1 MTTKQTKRPSSVSD
15 HNNGDLL
22 VHDNEAYEGSDNFPS
37 LGANGGFPQGIT
49 QAHLAG
55 KKWSHL
61 ARNKRFLARSAS
73 VRAGTP
79 AASPHNGLDMENIA
93 FWPNATDQEHLNHNL
108 ISYFTQLARSNN
120 DNDEVD
126 FDYIE
131 DLLEKGASINCKDKH
146 GQGIL
151 HEAAR
156 AWHTDI
162 ALFLLEKGA
171 NIDET
176 DVFGR
181 TPLHVASATDYAEMV
196 ELLVDKGANIEQRT
210 FDEKQTPLHYAA
222 RNDADESLRSL
233 IKLGADIEAKDYKLR
248 TPLFVAAELDRSET
262 ARYLIDINADATVVD
277 DSGQLCMTHM
287 VTKMGPVAKQAL
299 DQFHRK
305 DRANRKQYFYLN
317 LLETGRK
324 NRKISKKNQTD
335 TPRQTTLAKTP
346 LEVIVSFRQL
356 ELIQHPVIMRMIDI
370 KWNKFGR
377 RGAFQALFLNLL
389 YILVWTILGVAVPWY
404 NRYHY
409 NLPDDWWLILFWV
422 IGVLFT
428 AYYIAYEVR
437 EIILSR
443 RRFKKWKDWREKQ
456 IKRDMKFCHPKWPEE
471 HKYLESETKYLDDL
485 LPSYFSDFW
494 NYFDWIVYFFQ
505 LIVLLLH
512 IIDVS
517 LTSTSRVDPCCSVT
531 NFTVC
536 IPTPCYMEARVNN
549 LSLSAWFNRFF
560 VVTILLLWLRLM
572 KDTRAFRLFGPFI
585 VMLGKIGWD
594 LLRFLYLYLEFYIPY
609 ACGFWMVFGNLQT
622 ISSMSTVDQMLFS
635 LFRITLVDE
644 YQFNE
649 MQTFDIVMAYIMVG
663 TFLGVSAILCIN
675 LFIALLSDTFQRVY
689 DNANANAVMQQA
701 ALLLTI
707 EENLSNR
714 ARKKFIKYIDDKCSP
729 EEQFYDDD
737 LTVAQ
742 DDDLKKVTIKIKE
755 QMDELLE
762 HIHDNEKERNFEPLS
777 ARQPDNDDNGKEKST
792 KRRNV
797 LEDFSSARS
806 GKAAI
811 SGPKKNMKDV
821 LGMVMASDEGG
832 GSSGRKLGE
841 MSSKLQQLQMTQ
853 RDQQQS
859 MRSLVD
865 DVREI
870 KQLLQSIA
878 PGNLNEFGSQTSGRV
893 GSDGGGGIKQKS
905 SLLHQ
910 VVSAVSGQGA
920 NMQSLSHTVE
930 SELISLP
937 GSVPATSSDSHSGV
951 RTTKVQIDPS
961 QNKPTLGPGGKD
973 ETNV

>member
-1 MTTKQTKRPSSVSD
+1 S
-15 HNNGDLL
+15 LL
-22 VHDNEAYEGSDNFPS
+22 YSKIY
-37 LGANGGFPQGIT
+37 LT
-49 QAHLAG
+49 
-55 KKWSHL
+55 
-61 ARNKRFLARSAS
+61 NK
-73 VRAGTP
+73 
-79 AASPHNGLDMENIA
+79 NIH
-93 FWPNATDQEHLNHNL
+93 EK
-108 ISYFTQLARSNN
+108 
-120 DNDEVD
+120 VD

-317 LLETGRK
+317 LLETG
-324 NRKISKKNQTD
+324 N

-505 LIVLLLH
+505 LIVLIRKH
-512 IIDVS
+512 TETI
-517 LTSTSRVDPCCSVT
+517 
-531 NFTVC
+531 TVW
-536 IPTPCYMEARVNN
+536 VNN

-762 HIHDNEKERNFEPLS
+762 HIHDNEKER
-777 ARQPDNDDNGKEKST
+777 
-792 KRRNV
+792 
-797 LEDFSSARS
+797 
-806 GKAAI
+806 
-811 SGPKKNMKDV
+811 
-821 LGMVMASDEGG
+821 
-832 GSSGRKLGE
+832 
-841 MSSKLQQLQMTQ
+841 
-853 RDQQQS
+853 
-859 MRSLVD
+859 
-865 DVREI
+865 
-870 KQLLQSIA
+870 
-878 PGNLNEFGSQTSGRV
+878 
-893 GSDGGGGIKQKS
+893 
-905 SLLHQ
+905 
-910 VVSAVSGQGA
+910 
-920 NMQSLSHTVE
+920 
-930 SELISLP
+930 
-937 GSVPATSSDSHSGV
+937 
-951 RTTKVQIDPS
+951 
-961 QNKPTLGPGGKD
+961 
-973 ETNV
+973 